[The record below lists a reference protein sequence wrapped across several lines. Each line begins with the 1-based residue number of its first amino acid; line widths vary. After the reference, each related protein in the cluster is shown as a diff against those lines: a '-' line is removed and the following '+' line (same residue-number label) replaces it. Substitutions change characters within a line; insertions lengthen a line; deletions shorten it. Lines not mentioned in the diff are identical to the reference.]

1 MGNPILLAAAT
12 NWVSNWLTPLWLI
25 GVGAAVGLAV
35 LFLLWVLF
43 RVISRVPAVAAL
55 AKDRPRT
62 NRVAISLA
70 TVFFLAIAGL
80 VLGPTLWG
88 SDPATAPIS
97 RQNAPMV
104 ACLIGVLSWLL
115 GFALVKLSAG
125 RATSEISDTVV
136 EGPLLPI
143 FVVTCIFAIFG
154 VLGYGIAN
162 TPNEILSSLSRL
174 PSSGRRTTTFR
185 IPAAPEAVLNDT
197 SQDPPQH
204 PIQVSFRR
212 EEVQSLVFR
221 SDQNVTIDIKETG
234 SLDLTP
240 LFRVNSGEDLP
251 WRKTSQTSFGE
262 DEQVSQLFVRNY
274 GRSDA
279 NLSLT
284 LVTAPKHPQVRASL
298 ITAISVVGIFFLYVL
313 QRAALP
319 RLSAVALATYK
330 SEIAQP
336 LFLIVLALGLFA
348 VIAFI
353 WIPYNTLGEDIK
365 VLKDTGMT
373 LIMILSIIQA
383 VWAASTSVADEI
395 EGRTALTVLSKP
407 IGRPAFVCGKF
418 LGIFWTVSVIFVVL
432 SSAFIVSVA
441 FKPIYDHREGGYK
454 PIYEDR
460 ITGDEDVTWQQ
471 CHYEMVGVI
480 PGLVLAF
487 LETIV
492 LAALSVAI
500 STRLPMLANFII
512 CFSIYVLGHLTPLI
526 VQSSVSKFAPV
537 RFVAELLSTV
547 LPILDHFNI
556 QAAVSTG
563 ATVPYD
569 YLGWTL
575 LYSMLY
581 GVMALLLALVLFED
595 RDLA

>member
-1 MGNPILLAAAT
+1 MGNPILFAAG

-25 GVGAAVGLAV
+25 GVGAALGLAV
-35 LFLLWVLF
+35 LLVLWVLF
-43 RVISRVPAVAAL
+43 RITSRVPAVAAL
-55 AKDRPRT
+55 ARNPART
-62 NRVAISLA
+62 NRLAIGLA
-70 TVFFLAIAGL
+70 VVFFAVIAGL
-80 VLGPTLWG
+80 ALGPTLWG
-88 SDPATAPIS
+88 SDPDTAPIS
-97 RQNAPMV
+97 RQNAPMA

-115 GFALVKLSAG
+115 GFALVKLSTG
-125 RATSEISDTVV
+125 RAAAETTDAIV

-143 FVVTCIFAIFG
+143 FLVTVVFAIFG
-154 VLGYGIAN
+154 VLGYAIAI
-162 TPNEILSSLSRL
+162 TPDEILSSLSRL
-174 PSSGRRTTTFR
+174 PSSGQRTLTFR
-185 IPAAPEAVLNDT
+185 IPAAPEDVLNDT
-197 SQDPPQH
+197 SQDPPQN
-204 PIQVSFRR
+204 PIEVSFRR
-212 EEVQSLVFR
+212 EEVQSLLFR
-221 SDQNVTIDIKETG
+221 SDQTVTIDTKSTG

-240 LFRVNSGEDLP
+240 MFRVNSGEDLP
-251 WRKTSQTSFGE
+251 WRKSSQSAIGLDDDTIT
-262 DEQVSQLFVRNY
+262 QLFVRNY

-279 NLSLT
+279 NLSMT
-284 LVTAPKHPQVRASL
+284 LVTAPKHPEVKASL
-298 ITAISVVGIFFLYVL
+298 ITAVAIVGLFLLYLL
-313 QRAALP
+313 QRAAMP

-336 LFLIVLALGLFA
+336 LFLIVIALGLFA
-348 VIAFI
+348 VVAFI

-418 LGIFWTVSVIFVVL
+418 LGIFWTVAVIFVVL
-432 SSAFIVSVA
+432 GSAFMVSVA
-441 FKPIYDHREGGYK
+441 YKPIYDHREGGYK
-454 PIYEDR
+454 PVYEDR
-460 ITGDEDVTWQQ
+460 ITGEEDVTWQQ
-471 CHYEMVGVI
+471 CHYEMIGVV

-487 LETIV
+487 LETVV

-526 VQSSVSKFAPV
+526 VQSSASKFPPV

-556 QAAVSTG
+556 QAAISTG